1 MNWIARQKFRFDLG
15 AGFMTVLNFAFV
27 VISASDK
34 IGTAL
39 DIQWRWVVIAIVP
52 TAVFGVWLLGWYLDR
67 KKFWHK
73 YQDEM
78 NDRNALLNELRNR
91 GSEGA
96 GSEST
101 RSGQG

>member
-39 DIQWRWVVIAIVP
+39 DIQWRWVV
-52 TAVFGVWLLGWYLDR
+52 T
-67 KKFWHK
+67 
-73 YQDEM
+73 
-78 NDRNALLNELRNR
+78 
-91 GSEGA
+91 
-96 GSEST
+96 
-101 RSGQG
+101 